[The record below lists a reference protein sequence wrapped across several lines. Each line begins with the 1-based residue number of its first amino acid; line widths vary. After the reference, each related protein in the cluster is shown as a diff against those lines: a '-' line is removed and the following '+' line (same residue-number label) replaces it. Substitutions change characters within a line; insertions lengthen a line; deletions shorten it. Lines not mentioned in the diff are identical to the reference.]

1 MLEILLSEQ
10 HPSGD
15 IESSLKPLSF
25 PGRLRSL
32 LMGKEYVVM
41 EITSDLFKI
50 AVRIFTILPLMLFVT
65 LFMGRRAVGELPVF
79 DYLII
84 ITLGS
89 VVGADI
95 ANPEINHIYT
105 AFAVIAIG
113 ILQKLFAELTIRNQ
127 KFKGL
132 TNFDPVLVI
141 KDGNLV
147 VKNIKKIK
155 YSLENI
161 LELLREYGIF
171 NITEVSIA
179 LIEANGRLSVYKKP
193 ELAPVNLQD
202 LGITKPSGGVAY
214 PVIKEG
220 RVLRKALDEL
230 QLTEDWLY
238 GQLKSQGFDTA
249 KAVFF
254 ATVDN
259 NRQVYISPLPVNSE
273 QN

>member
-1 MLEILLSEQ
+1 
-10 HPSGD
+10 
-15 IESSLKPLSF
+15 
-25 PGRLRSL
+25 
-32 LMGKEYVVM
+32 M
-41 EITSDLFKI
+41 ETASDLLQI
-50 AVRIFTILPLMLFVT
+50 AVRVFTILPLMLFVT
-65 LFMGRRAVGELPVF
+65 LFMGRRSVGELPVF

-95 ANPEINHIYT
+95 AEPKINHIYV
-105 AFAVIAIG
+105 AFAVIVIG

-132 TNFDPVLVI
+132 TTFDPVVVI
-141 KDGNLV
+141 KDGILI

-171 NITEVSIA
+171 NLTEVSIA

-193 ELAPVNLQD
+193 ELAPVSLQD
-202 LGITKPSGGVAY
+202 LNITKSGGGIAY
-214 PVIKEG
+214 PIIKEG
-220 RVLRKALDEL
+220 RILQKVLNDLHL
-230 QLTEDWLY
+230 SEDWLY
-238 GQLKSQGFDTA
+238 AQLKNQGIDTP

-254 ATVDN
+254 ATVDD
-259 NRQVYISPLPVNSE
+259 NRQVYISPLHVKSE
-273 QN
+273 

>member
-1 MLEILLSEQ
+1 
-10 HPSGD
+10 
-15 IESSLKPLSF
+15 
-25 PGRLRSL
+25 
-32 LMGKEYVVM
+32 M
-41 EITSDLFKI
+41 ETASDLFKI

-65 LFMGRRAVGELPVF
+65 LFMGRRSVGELPVF

-95 ANPEINHIYT
+95 AEPEINHIYI
-105 AFAVIAIG
+105 AFAVIVIG

-132 TNFDPVLVI
+132 TTFDPVVVI
-141 KDGNLV
+141 KDGILI

-193 ELAPVNLQD
+193 ELTPVTPQD
-202 LGITKPSGGVAY
+202 LGITKPSGGIAY

-220 RVLRKALDEL
+220 KVLRQVLKDLHL
-230 QLTEDWLY
+230 SEDWLY
-238 GQLKSQGFDTA
+238 AQLKNQGFDTA

-254 ATVDN
+254 ATVDG
-259 NRQVYISPLPVNSE
+259 NRQVYISPFHVNSE

>member
-1 MLEILLSEQ
+1 
-10 HPSGD
+10 
-15 IESSLKPLSF
+15 
-25 PGRLRSL
+25 
-32 LMGKEYVVM
+32 M
-41 EITSDLFKI
+41 EIASDLFKI
-50 AVRIFTILPLMLFVT
+50 AVRVFTILPLMLFVT
-65 LFMGRRAVGELPVF
+65 LFMGRRSVGELPVF

-95 ANPEINHIYT
+95 AEPKINHIYV
-105 AFAVIAIG
+105 AFAVIVIG

-132 TNFDPVLVI
+132 TTFDPVVVI
-141 KDGNLV
+141 KDGILI

-193 ELAPVNLQD
+193 ELAPVSLQD
-202 LGITKPSGGVAY
+202 LGITKPSGGIAY

-220 RVLRKALDEL
+220 RVLQQVLNDL
-230 QLTEDWLY
+230 HLSEDWLY
-238 GQLKSQGFDTA
+238 GQLKNQGIDSA

-254 ATVDN
+254 ATVDDKQ
-259 NRQVYISPLPVNSE
+259 QVYISPLSINSE
-273 QN
+273 QH

>member
-1 MLEILLSEQ
+1 
-10 HPSGD
+10 
-15 IESSLKPLSF
+15 
-25 PGRLRSL
+25 
-32 LMGKEYVVM
+32 M
-41 EITSDLFKI
+41 EIASDLFKI
-50 AVRIFTILPLMLFVT
+50 AVRVFTILPLMLFVT
-65 LFMGRRAVGELPVF
+65 LFMGRRSVGELPVF

-95 ANPEINHIYT
+95 AEPKINHIYV
-105 AFAVIAIG
+105 AFAVIVIG

-132 TNFDPVLVI
+132 TTFDPVVVI
-141 KDGNLV
+141 KDGILI

-193 ELAPVNLQD
+193 ELAPVSLQD
-202 LGITKPSGGVAY
+202 LSITKLSGGIAY

-220 RVLRKALDEL
+220 RVLQQVLNDL
-230 QLTEDWLY
+230 HLSEDWLY
-238 GQLKSQGFDTA
+238 GQLKNQGIDSA

-254 ATVDN
+254 ATVDDKQ
-259 NRQVYISPLPVNSE
+259 QVYISPLSINSE
-273 QN
+273 QH

>member
-1 MLEILLSEQ
+1 
-10 HPSGD
+10 
-15 IESSLKPLSF
+15 
-25 PGRLRSL
+25 
-32 LMGKEYVVM
+32 M
-41 EITSDLFKI
+41 ETASDLLQI
-50 AVRIFTILPLMLFVT
+50 AVRVFTILPLMLFVT
-65 LFMGRRAVGELPVF
+65 LFMGRRSVGELPVF

-95 ANPEINHIYT
+95 AEPKINHIYV
-105 AFAVIAIG
+105 AFAVIVIG

-132 TNFDPVLVI
+132 TTFDPVVVI
-141 KDGNLV
+141 KDGILI

-171 NITEVSIA
+171 NLTEVSIA

-193 ELAPVNLQD
+193 ELAPVSLQD
-202 LGITKPSGGVAY
+202 LNITKSGGGIAY

-220 RVLRKALDEL
+220 RVLQQVLNDL
-230 QLTEDWLY
+230 HITEDWLY
-238 GQLKSQGFDTA
+238 AQLKNQGIDTP

-254 ATVDN
+254 ATVDD
-259 NRQVYISPLPVNSE
+259 NRQVYISPLHVNSE
-273 QN
+273 

>member
-1 MLEILLSEQ
+1 
-10 HPSGD
+10 
-15 IESSLKPLSF
+15 
-25 PGRLRSL
+25 
-32 LMGKEYVVM
+32 M
-41 EITSDLFKI
+41 EIASDLFKV

-65 LFMGRRAVGELPVF
+65 LFMGRRSVGELPVF

-95 ANPEINHIYT
+95 AEPKINHIYI
-105 AFAVIAIG
+105 AFAVIVIG

-127 KFKGL
+127 KFKEL
-132 TNFDPVLVI
+132 TTFDPVVVI
-141 KDGNLV
+141 KDGILI

-171 NITEVSIA
+171 NIAEVSIA

-193 ELAPVNLQD
+193 ELSTVNLQD
-202 LGITKPSGGVAY
+202 LGIQKPNSGIAY

-220 RVLRKALDEL
+220 KILQQALTDL
-230 QLTEDWLY
+230 HLTENWLY
-238 GQLKSQGFDTA
+238 DQLKLQGIATA

-254 ATVDN
+254 ATVDDN
-259 NRQVYISPLPVNSE
+259 QQVYISPLHVKSE
-273 QN
+273 SN

>member
-1 MLEILLSEQ
+1 
-10 HPSGD
+10 
-15 IESSLKPLSF
+15 
-25 PGRLRSL
+25 
-32 LMGKEYVVM
+32 M
-41 EITSDLFKI
+41 EIASDLFKI
-50 AVRIFTILPLMLFVT
+50 AVRVFTILPLMLFVT
-65 LFMGRRAVGELPVF
+65 LFMGRRSVGELPVF

-95 ANPEINHIYT
+95 AEPKINHIYV
-105 AFAVIAIG
+105 AFAVIVIG

-132 TNFDPVLVI
+132 TTFDPVVVI
-141 KDGNLV
+141 KDGILI

-171 NITEVSIA
+171 NITEVGIA

-202 LGITKPSGGVAY
+202 LGITKPSGGIAY

-220 RVLRKALDEL
+220 RVLRQVLNDL
-230 QLTEDWLY
+230 HLSEDWLY
-238 GQLKSQGFDTA
+238 DQLKNQGIDTA
-249 KAVFF
+249 TAVFF
-254 ATVDN
+254 ATVDD
-259 NRQVYISPLPVNSE
+259 NRQVYISPLHVNSE